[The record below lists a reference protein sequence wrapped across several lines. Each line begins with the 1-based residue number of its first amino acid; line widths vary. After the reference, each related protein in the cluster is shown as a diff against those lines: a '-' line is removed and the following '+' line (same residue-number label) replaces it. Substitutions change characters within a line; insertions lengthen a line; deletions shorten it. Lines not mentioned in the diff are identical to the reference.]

1 MLRSVLAVLVGGAL
15 GTAARAMLDAA
26 IADWW
31 ALLTINAAGSLLL
44 GVSTTALAGAPA
56 WLRHGLGAGVLGGF
70 TTFSAAALASV
81 SATASS
87 AGWAGIVP
95 ALPGIAIAVGML
107 VACLAAAGA
116 GLGIGR
122 RIARGR
128 AAGGD
133 A

>member
-15 GTAARAMLDAA
+15 GTAARALLDAA

-31 ALLTINAAGSLLL
+31 ALLAINAAGSLLL
-44 GVSTTALAGAPA
+44 GISTTALAGSPA

-70 TTFSAAALASV
+70 TTFSAVALASV

-87 AGWAGIVP
+87 AGWAGIVT

-107 VACLAAAGA
+107 VACLAAAWA

-128 AAGGD
+128 AAGG
-133 A
+133 AG